1 VCECFEFGFSI
12 LWHKL
17 VNQKMEL
24 DNEHARSPSESNAN
38 APSHSVEYYMKKLL
52 SDSFSSSIRYDSD
65 DVEQESMD
73 RCSSEHEMVSLPIE
87 RTSSRLGER
96 GTPKCGKALVNLG
109 ITDAFELPTEGMTP
123 KFGAIGGSE
132 DSTVRRSRK
141 RSGKVFGIP
150 SGGPTKSGHKQK
162 KIQREASSKQMV
174 NEGVT
179 STTDLTPHEN
189 AG

>member
-1 VCECFEFGFSI
+1 
-12 LWHKL
+12 
-17 VNQKMEL
+17 M
-24 DNEHARSPSESNAN
+24 
-38 APSHSVEYYMKKLL
+38 
-52 SDSFSSSIRYDSD
+52 
-65 DVEQESMD
+65 
-73 RCSSEHEMVSLPIE
+73 
-87 RTSSRLGER
+87 
-96 GTPKCGKALVNLG
+96 NLG

-132 DSTVRRSRK
+132 DSTVRRLRK

-150 SGGPTKSGHKQK
+150 SGGPMKSGHKQK

-179 STTDLTPHEN
+179 SAADLTPHEN

>member
-1 VCECFEFGFSI
+1 
-12 LWHKL
+12 
-17 VNQKMEL
+17 MEL
-24 DNEHARSPSESNAN
+24 DNEHARSPSESTAH
-38 APSHSVEYYMKKLL
+38 APSHSVEYYMKKFL
-52 SDSFSSSIRYDSD
+52 SDSFSSSIKYDSD

-87 RTSSRLGER
+87 CTSSHLGER

-109 ITDAFELPTEGMTP
+109 IT
-123 KFGAIGGSE
+123 
-132 DSTVRRSRK
+132 VRRLRK

-150 SGGPTKSGHKQK
+150 SGGPMKSGHKQK

-179 STTDLTPHEN
+179 SAADLTPHEN